1 MNVHPEKRKGDVA
14 MKGGMT
20 IGRLEFL
27 TGVTGLLAVPSVFAA
42 ESRARKGEWR
52 KVTLTVG
59 AERPFKALHVSDTH
73 LTVLTDAEKA
83 ESPWRK
89 KYYEGR
95 FVRSFS
101 AAESHLAAA
110 VEFARTHGMTVLHAG
125 DLMDCPSDG
134 NIGIVRRML
143 PAGSLVA
150 AAGNHETCSR
160 YFRGNDDSTAA
171 LKSERERTAS
181 RLKSCWPN
189 DPRWF
194 VREVN
199 GVRFVAFDDT
209 DYQIAPDIRT
219 DLERTFAD
227 GKPVVLLC
235 HVPFYEPTLMKR
247 SLARWKSPSLVG
259 VPDAVSSAPGRS
271 FRFPEEQRP
280 TALTLDTL
288 AWLKGRTNLKAVL
301 CGHLHI
307 PWQGEFAP
315 GIPMLVAEA
324 NFTGGGYEIAFE

>member
-1 MNVHPEKRKGDVA
+1 MRVHGMPIVLTRAHFVA
-14 MKGGMT
+14 E
-20 IGRLEFL
+20 LA
-27 TGVTGLLAVPSVFAA
+27 GLLAVPSVFAVGD
-42 ESRARKGEWR
+42 RTQKGEWR
-52 KVTLTVG
+52 KVSLTVG
-59 AERPFKALHVSDTH
+59 AERPFRALHVSDTH
-73 LTVLTDAEKA
+73 LTVLTEAEKA
-83 ESPWRK
+83 ESAWRK
-89 KYYEGR
+89 KYYEDR

-101 AAESHLAAA
+101 TAEAHLAAA
-110 VEFARTHGMTVLHAG
+110 VEFARTHGMTLLHTG

-134 NIGIVRRML
+134 NIEIIRRML
-143 PAGSLVA
+143 PSGPLVA

-160 YFRGNDDSTAA
+160 YFRGKDDSAAA
-171 LKSERERTAS
+171 LKGERERTAS

-194 VREVN
+194 VREIN

-209 DYQIAPDIRT
+209 DYQIAPDIRAN
-219 DLERTFAD
+219 LERTFAD

-235 HVPFYEPTLMKR
+235 HVPFYEPALMKR
-247 SLARWKSPSLVG
+247 SLVRWKSPSLIG
-259 VPDAVSSAPGRS
+259 VPDAVSSAPGRL

-324 NFTGGGYEIAFE
+324 HFTGGGYEIAFA